1 MFEVNVEMYG
11 LPHNITQQNKIA
23 VKLKD
28 EASLKDIVAAL
39 KQKIP
44 ELEGQVIQRGQD
56 QLIENYSFI
65 VNGQFQPFDS
75 GHRIQQNDRIVLVL
89 LATGG

>member
-1 MFEVNVEMYG
+1 MFEVNIEMYG
-11 LPHNITQQNKIA
+11 LPHNITQQNKI
-23 VKLKD
+23 VVLVKD

-44 ELEGQVIQRGQD
+44 ALEGQVIQREQD
-56 QLIENYSFI
+56 QLIENYTFI
-65 VNGQFQPFDS
+65 VNGQFQPGD
-75 GHRIQQNDRIVLVL
+75 GGYRIQQNDRIVLVL